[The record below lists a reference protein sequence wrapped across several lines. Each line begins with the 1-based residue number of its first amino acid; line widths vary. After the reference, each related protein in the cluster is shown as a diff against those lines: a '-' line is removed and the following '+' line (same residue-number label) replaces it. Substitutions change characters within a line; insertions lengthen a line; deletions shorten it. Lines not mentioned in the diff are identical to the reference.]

1 MEPVVLGPGV
11 SREHLEREGWTPRV
25 LPGFIGLA
33 GPLWTRKTGDGWC
46 YGFLAGAQ
54 HLNPAGVVHGGALGT
69 WVDHAMSAV
78 AWGAGDRQPC
88 VTVDL
93 HTQFMAPVRPGDW
106 VRVET
111 TVEHRA
117 ARLLFVRA
125 SLVVGDRR
133 VLAAQGLLAVL
144 GRP

>member
-1 MEPVVLGPGV
+1 MESAGLVPRGLG
-11 SREHLEREGWTPRV
+11 EHLEREGWTPRE

-54 HLNPAGVVHGGALGT
+54 HLNPAGVVHGGALVT
-69 WVDHAMSAV
+69 WVDHAMSTV
-78 AWGAGDRQPC
+78 AWEACERQPC

-93 HTQFMAPVRPGDW
+93 HTQFMAPVQAGDW
-106 VRVET
+106 VQVRT

-125 SLVVGDRR
+125 SLVVGDRV
-133 VLAAQGLLAVL
+133 VLAAQGLLAVV